1 MARPRAE
8 DYDDKKQLIL
18 DQAAVL
24 FSQKGFAGTSIATI
38 AKFCNTSKALIYHY
52 YQSKETLLFDMLHSH
67 CSLLLATALDTTN
80 REGSAEKRLCNLV
93 ELFMDIY
100 VSSRDK
106 HVVLLNDLHWLAED
120 QQREIRELERKVV
133 QIFRDLVTDI
143 RPDLEEKVRLALS
156 MSILGS
162 LNWTYIWFKPGGILS
177 PKSFAEIT
185 ATNFLSGVKVYGRE
199 TETARV
205 ANSG

>member
-8 DYDDKKQLIL
+8 DYDEKKQLIL

-38 AKFCNTSKALIYHY
+38 SKFCNTSKALIYHY

-67 CSLLLATALDTTN
+67 CSLLLVTALDTTSGEN
-80 REGSAEKRLCNLV
+80 SAEQKLRKLL

-106 HVVLLNDLHWLAED
+106 HVVLLNDLHWLAEE
-120 QQREIRELERKVV
+120 QQIEIRDLERKVV
-133 QIFRDLVTDI
+133 RIFRDLVTDI
-143 RPDLEEKVRLALS
+143 RPDLEEKTRLALS

-162 LNWTYIWFKPGGILS
+162 LNWTYIWFKPDGMLS
-177 PKSFAEIT
+177 PKLFAEIT
-185 ATNFLSGVKVYGRE
+185 ANNFLSGVKIY
-199 TETARV
+199 TE
-205 ANSG
+205 

>member
-52 YQSKETLLFDMLHSH
+52 YQSKETLLFDMLQSH
-67 CSLLLATALDTTN
+67 CSLLLATATDTIKN
-80 REGSAEKRLCNLV
+80 EGTAESKLRNLV
-93 ELFMDIY
+93 SLFMDIY
-100 VSSRDK
+100 VTSRDK

-120 QQREIRELERKVV
+120 QQKEIRDLERQVV
-133 QIFRDLVTDI
+133 RIFRDLVTDI
-143 RPDLEEKVRLALS
+143 RPDLDEKTRLALS
-156 MSILGS
+156 MSIMGS
-162 LNWTYIWFKPGGILS
+162 LNWTYIWFKENGMLS
-177 PKSFAEIT
+177 PGAFAEII
-185 ATNFLSGVKVYGRE
+185 ATNFLAGLRIYDKAAV
-199 TETARV
+199 
-205 ANSG
+205 

>member
-52 YQSKETLLFDMLHSH
+52 YQSKETLLFDMLQSH
-67 CSLLLATALDTTN
+67 CSLLLATATDTIKN
-80 REGSAEKRLCNLV
+80 EGNAESKLRNLV
-93 ELFMDIY
+93 SLFMDIY
-100 VSSRDK
+100 VTSRDK

-120 QQREIRELERKVV
+120 QQREIRDLERQVV
-133 QIFRDLVTDI
+133 RIFRDLVTDI
-143 RPDLEEKVRLALS
+143 RPDLDEKTRLALS
-156 MSILGS
+156 MSIMGS
-162 LNWTYIWFKPGGILS
+162 LNWTYIWFKENGMLS
-177 PKSFAEIT
+177 PGAFAEII
-185 ATNFLSGVKVYGRE
+185 ATNFLAGLRIYDKAAV
-199 TETARV
+199 
-205 ANSG
+205 